1 MKIIVFSD
9 SHGNIANIKLVLG
22 FAKEIKA
29 DAIIHCGD
37 WDNLKSVEEVLLSE
51 VPFYAVLGNADIHQ
65 DVKDLL
71 EDKAKGF
78 NEKFLKISLDNR
90 KIGVIHNIKDLTL
103 SDKDFDI
110 IFCGH
115 THFRSESLVNGIRVV
130 NPGTIH
136 SIKPSFAV
144 YDTGTNK
151 VESLDL

>member
-1 MKIIVFSD
+1 MKITVFSD

-22 FAKEIKA
+22 FAKKIKA
-29 DAIIHCGD
+29 GAIIHCGD
-37 WDNLKSVEEVLLSE
+37 WDNLKSAEEVLLSKF
-51 VPFYAVLGNADIHQ
+51 PLYAVLGNADIHQ
-65 DVKDLL
+65 ETKDLL
-71 EDKAKGF
+71 EDKAKRF
-78 NEKFLKISLDNR
+78 NKKFLKISLDNR

-136 SIKPSFAV
+136 SIKPSSAV